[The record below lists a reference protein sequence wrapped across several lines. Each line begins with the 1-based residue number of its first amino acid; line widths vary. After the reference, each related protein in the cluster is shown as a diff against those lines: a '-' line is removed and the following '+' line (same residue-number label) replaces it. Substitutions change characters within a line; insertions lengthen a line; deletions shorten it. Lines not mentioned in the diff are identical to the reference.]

1 MKGTYY
7 FLGIDP
13 GIVDTAVIRL
23 VVENLSAEAMTIRR
37 SEFVYP
43 GLNVDRLIRGQ
54 GTWLDRADGVWVEGY
69 KSRSNLQ
76 HDKAMQ
82 QFNGALK
89 KKAPNIVE
97 LNNMGIKKVIT
108 RPMMEVL
115 GMWSFKTKTNHQDLR
130 SAARILLYGMA
141 KNEEFNHVLYMMLAR
156 ATGQETGVLN
166 VVS

>member
-1 MKGTYY
+1 MKRMYY

-13 GIVDTAVIRL
+13 GVVHTAAVRL
-23 VVENLSAEAMTIRR
+23 VVENVSAEAMTIRR

-43 GLNVDRLIRGQ
+43 GLDVDQLIKGQ
-54 GTWLDRADGVWVEGY
+54 GDWLTKADGVWVEGY

-89 KKAPNIVE
+89 KDTPQIVE

-130 SAARILLYGMA
+130 SAARILLYGMT
-141 KNEEFNHVLYMMLAR
+141 KDEEFNHMLYMMLAR

-166 VVS
+166 VIS